1 MSYRLTEEEVVLSFQ
16 SSLKDSFERQDRSS
30 SSEEEEAE
38 NSAFHEAKK
47 IRRKRKNPKRKVF

>member
-1 MSYRLTEEEVVLSFQ
+1 MIWYSYFPFQ
-16 SSLKDSFERQDRSS
+16 FSLKDSFERQDRSS